1 MRRILGLL
9 SLTLLLLLG
18 SCGVTMIKTG
28 SRSDLYTETFITKLD
43 AIKAQYRKGE
53 GDAAL
58 KNLMEMPEEGLL
70 PSEKAMRRN
79 LIGVILFSK
88 EDYEKAIFNFDLALS
103 SSRLDDSL
111 TAQIHLNLASSY
123 FKLGYMQ
130 KAFASVKLSDYTK
143 LSKAESKKHH
153 KLTYKLAKELER
165 DKDMIES
172 LLLYLSDKKGISDLK
187 NDPMYEHLL
196 SGFVKLKSR
205 DKVQLLEN
213 FEETKSFVVGYLA
226 YLEAEKIY
234 YDGQK
239 EEAKNYL
246 EWIRKRY
253 EGTDELI
260 SLVDNFHFR
269 VENFA
274 KMNQKS
280 IGVILPLSG
289 EKKDYGERALLGI
302 DTGLGE
308 INSKLPEGEKITL
321 HIMDSEGSGAVGAYR
336 VKDLIEKHAV
346 GAIIGGLFST
356 EATKEYQEARKNGVL
371 FVSLSQI
378 FLPKEEKDHL
388 LLEIPGSIESQVAR
402 VFSSEMLQVFGKNAA
417 ILYPQS
423 QRGEAYVSEFW
434 RRAQQNN
441 VKITGINHYDKNQ
454 TDYRE
459 PVRNLLGL
467 QNTRARKEEL
477 DLLSEIHSLEDRRT
491 IRRIQTLKP
500 VLDFDW
506 IFIPAYPKEALQI
519 IPSFTYFDAFNLKMV
534 GGPSWRSRML
544 SRHSSKLGKLFF
556 VGDDVQ
562 PVSKNFIERF
572 SARYKSRP
580 RLIEIRAYDSI
591 SILKNIFSDKKFETR
606 DELDIHLRSQTE
618 IAGLTGSWY
627 LNDSIWIKKMS
638 SLMLKSGKISNLFE
652 LPGEAPKQE
661 EKAAQ

>member
-9 SLTLLLLLG
+9 SLTFLLLLG
-18 SCGVTMIKTG
+18 SCGVTMIKKG
-28 SRSDLYTETFITKLD
+28 SRSDLYTENFITKLD
-43 AIKAQYRKGE
+43 AIKAKYRQGE
-53 GDAAL
+53 GDVAL

-123 FKLGYMQ
+123 YKLGYMQ
-130 KAFASVKLSDYTK
+130 KAFTAVKMSDYTQ
-143 LSKAESKKHH
+143 LSKPEAKKHH
-153 KLTYKLAKELER
+153 KLRYKLAKDLER
-165 DKDMIES
+165 DREVIES
-172 LLLYLSDKKGISDLK
+172 LLLYLSDKKGITDLK

-196 SGFVKLKSR
+196 SGFVKMKSR
-205 DKVQLLEN
+205 DKVQLLEQ
-213 FEETKSFVVGYLA
+213 FEESRSFVVGYLA
-226 YLEAEKIY
+226 YLEAEKNY

-246 EWIRKRY
+246 EWIKKRY
-253 EGTDELI
+253 EDTDELI
-260 SLVDNFHFR
+260 ELVNNFYFR

-302 DTGLGE
+302 DTGLSE
-308 INSKLPEGEKITL
+308 INSQLPEGEHFTL

-336 VKDLIEKHAV
+336 VKDLIEKHSV
-346 GAIIGGLFST
+346 GTIIGGLFST

-371 FVSLSQI
+371 FISLAQI

-402 VFSSEMLQVFGKNAA
+402 VFSDEMLQVFGKNAA

-434 RRAQQNN
+434 RRAQQSG
-441 VKITGINHYDKNQ
+441 VSVTGINHYDKNQ
-454 TDYRE
+454 TDYRD

-477 DLLSEIHSLEDRRT
+477 DLLSEIHALEDRRT

-556 VGDDVQ
+556 VGDDVR
-562 PVSKNFIERF
+562 PVSKNFIQNF
-572 SARYKSRP
+572 ASKYKARP

-591 SILKNIFSDKKFETR
+591 SILKNVFTEKKFETR
-606 DELDIHLRSQTE
+606 DELDIHLRTQSE
-618 IAGLTGSWY
+618 ISGLTGSWY
-627 LNDSIWIKKMS
+627 LDDSIWIKKMS

-652 LPGEAPKQE
+652 VPSEQGQE
-661 EKAAQ
+661 KEKAAQ

>member
-9 SLTLLLLLG
+9 SLTFLLLLG
-18 SCGVTMIKTG
+18 SCGVAMIKKG

-43 AIKAQYRKGE
+43 AIKAKYRQGE
-53 GDAAL
+53 GDVAL
-58 KNLMEMPEEGLL
+58 KSLMEMPEEGLL

-103 SSRLDDSL
+103 SSRLDESL

-123 FKLGYMQ
+123 YKLGYMQ
-130 KAFASVKLSDYTK
+130 KAFSAVKMSDYTQ
-143 LSKAESKKHH
+143 LSKPEAKKHH
-153 KLTYKLAKELER
+153 KLRYKLAKDLER
-165 DKDMIES
+165 DREVIES
-172 LLLYLSDKKGISDLK
+172 LLLYLSDKKGITDLK

-196 SGFVKLKSR
+196 SGFVKMKSR
-205 DKVQLLEN
+205 DKVQLLEQ
-213 FEETKSFVVGYLA
+213 FEESRSFVVGYLA

-246 EWIRKRY
+246 EWIKKRY
-253 EGTDELI
+253 EDTDELI
-260 SLVDNFHFR
+260 ELVNNFYFR
-269 VENFA
+269 VQNFA

-302 DTGLGE
+302 DTGLSE
-308 INSKLPEGEKITL
+308 INSQLPEGEHFTL

-336 VKDLIEKHAV
+336 VKDLIEKHSV

-371 FVSLSQI
+371 FISLAQI

-402 VFSSEMLQVFGKNAA
+402 VFSDEMLQVFGKNAA

-434 RRAQQNN
+434 RRAQQSG
-441 VKITGINHYDKNQ
+441 VSVTGINHYDKNQ
-454 TDYRE
+454 TDYRD

-477 DLLSEIHSLEDRRT
+477 DLLSEIHALEDRRT

-556 VGDDVQ
+556 VGDDVR
-562 PVSKNFIERF
+562 PVSKNFIQNF
-572 SARYKSRP
+572 ASKYKARP

-591 SILKNIFSDKKFETR
+591 SILKNVFTEKKFEAR

-618 IAGLTGSWY
+618 ISGLTGSWY
-627 LNDSIWIKKMS
+627 LDDSIWIKKMS

-652 LPGEAPKQE
+652 VPSEQAQE
-661 EKAAQ
+661 KEKAAQ

>member
-1 MRRILGLL
+1 MRGILGGL
-9 SLTLLLLLG
+9 SLTFLLLFN
-18 SCGVTMIKTG
+18 SCGITMIKKG
-28 SRSDLYTETFITKLD
+28 SRSDLYTENFMIKLD
-43 AIKAQYRKGE
+43 AIKAMYRKGE
-53 GDAAL
+53 ADVAL
-58 KNLMEMPEEGLL
+58 KSLMEMPGEGLL

-103 SSRLDDSL
+103 ASRLDESL

-123 FKLGYMQ
+123 YKLSYMQ
-130 KAFASVKLSDYTK
+130 KAFSAVNMSDYTQ
-143 LSKAESKKHH
+143 LSKSEAKKHH
-153 KLTYKLAKELER
+153 KLRYKLAKNLER
-165 DKDMIES
+165 DREKIES
-172 LLLYLSDKKGISDLK
+172 LILYLSDKKGITDLK
-187 NDPMYEHLL
+187 NDPMYEYLL

-205 DKVQLLEN
+205 EKVELLEQ
-213 FEETKSFVVGYLA
+213 FSELRGFVVGYLA

-246 EWIRKRY
+246 EWIRKNY
-253 EGTDELI
+253 TDIDELI
-260 SLVDNFHFR
+260 ELVNNFYFR

-274 KMNQKS
+274 KMNQRA

-302 DTGLGE
+302 DTGLSE
-308 INSKLPEGEKITL
+308 INSRLTEGERFTL

-336 VKDLIEKHAV
+336 VKDLIEKYSV

-356 EATKEYQEARKNGVL
+356 EATKEYEEARKNGVL
-371 FVSLSQI
+371 FVSLAQI

-402 VFSSEMLQVFGKNAA
+402 VFSDEMLQVFGKNAA

-434 RRAQQNN
+434 RRAQQTG
-441 VKITGINHYDKNQ
+441 VSITGINHYDKNQ
-454 TDYRE
+454 TDYRA

-467 QNTRARKEEL
+467 QNSRARKEEL
-477 DLLSEIHSLEDRRT
+477 DLLSEIHALEERRT

-556 VGDDVQ
+556 VGDDVR
-562 PVSKNFIERF
+562 PVSNNFIKSF
-572 SARYKSRP
+572 TSKYKTRP

-591 SILKNIFSDKKFETR
+591 SILKSIFNEKAFETR
-606 DELDIHLRSQTE
+606 DELDIHLRTQTE
-618 IAGLTGSWY
+618 LSGLTGSWY
-627 LNDSIWIKKMS
+627 LEDSIWIKKMS
-638 SLMLKSGKISNLFE
+638 SLMLKKGKISNLFE
-652 LPGEAPKQE
+652 TSY
-661 EKAAQ
+661 EKEKTAQ

>member
-9 SLTLLLLLG
+9 SLTLLLLLS

-43 AIKAQYRKGE
+43 SIKAKYRQGE
-53 GDAAL
+53 GDVAL
-58 KNLMEMPEEGLL
+58 KSLMEMPEEGLL

-103 SSRLDDSL
+103 SSRLDEAL

-123 FKLGYMQ
+123 YKLGYMQ
-130 KAFASVKLSDYTK
+130 KAFASAKLSDYTK
-143 LSKAESKKHH
+143 LTKPEAKKHH

-165 DKDMIES
+165 DNDVIES
-172 LLLYLSDKKGISDLK
+172 LLLYLSDKRGISDLK

-196 SGFVKLKSR
+196 SGFVKMKSR
-205 DKVQLLEN
+205 DKVQLLER
-213 FEETKSFVVGYLA
+213 FEDSKSFVVGYLA

-239 EEAKNYL
+239 ESAKDYL
-246 EWIRKRY
+246 EWIKKRF

-260 SLVDNFHFR
+260 ALVDNFYFR

-274 KMNQKS
+274 KMNQRS

-289 EKKDYGERALLGI
+289 ERKDYGERALLGI
-302 DTGLGE
+302 DTGLSE
-308 INSKLPEGEKITL
+308 INGKLPEGEKITL

-336 VKDLIEKHAV
+336 VKDLIEKHSV

-371 FVSLSQI
+371 FVSLAQI

-434 RRAQQNN
+434 RRAQQSG
-441 VKITGINHYDKNQ
+441 VSITGIGHYDKNQ
-454 TDYRE
+454 TDYRD
-459 PVRNLLGL
+459 PVRSLLGL

-477 DLLSEIHSLEDRRT
+477 DLLNEIHSLEDRRT

-500 VLDFDW
+500 ILDFDW

-519 IPSFTYFDAFNLKMV
+519 IPSFTYFDAFNLKML

-556 VGDDVQ
+556 VGDDVR
-562 PVSKNFIERF
+562 PVSKNFIQQF
-572 SARYKSRP
+572 TAKYKARP

-591 SILKNIFSDKKFETR
+591 SILQDVFADKKFETR

-618 IAGLTGSWY
+618 ITGLTGSWH
-627 LNDSIWIKKMS
+627 LDDSIWIKKMS
-638 SLMLKSGKISNLFE
+638 SLMLKRGKISNLFQ
-652 LPGEAPKQE
+652 PVEAGSNE

>member
-9 SLTLLLLLG
+9 SLTFLLLLG
-18 SCGVTMIKTG
+18 SCGVTMIKKG
-28 SRSDLYTETFITKLD
+28 SRSDLYTENFITKLD
-43 AIKAQYRKGE
+43 AIKAKYRQGE
-53 GDAAL
+53 GDVAL
-58 KNLMEMPEEGLL
+58 KSLMEMPEEGLL

-103 SSRLDDSL
+103 SSRLDESL

-123 FKLGYMQ
+123 YKLGYMQ
-130 KAFASVKLSDYTK
+130 KAFSAVKMSDYTQ
-143 LSKAESKKHH
+143 LSKPEAKKHH
-153 KLTYKLAKELER
+153 KLRYKLAKDLER
-165 DKDMIES
+165 DREVIES
-172 LLLYLSDKKGISDLK
+172 LLLYLSDKKGITDLK

-196 SGFVKLKSR
+196 SGFVKMKSR
-205 DKVQLLEN
+205 DKVQLLEQ
-213 FEETKSFVVGYLA
+213 FEESRSFVVGYLA

-246 EWIRKRY
+246 DWIKKRY
-253 EGTDELI
+253 EDTDELI
-260 SLVDNFHFR
+260 ELVNNFYFR
-269 VENFA
+269 VQNFA

-302 DTGLGE
+302 DTGLSE
-308 INSKLPEGEKITL
+308 INSQLPEGEHFTL

-336 VKDLIEKHAV
+336 VKDLIEKHSV

-371 FVSLSQI
+371 FISLAQI

-402 VFSSEMLQVFGKNAA
+402 VFSDEMLQVFGKNAA

-434 RRAQQNN
+434 RRAQQSG
-441 VKITGINHYDKNQ
+441 VSVTGINHYDKNQ
-454 TDYRE
+454 TDYRD

-477 DLLSEIHSLEDRRT
+477 DLLSEIHALEDRRT

-556 VGDDVQ
+556 VGDDVR
-562 PVSKNFIERF
+562 PVSKNFIQNF
-572 SARYKSRP
+572 ASKYKARP

-591 SILKNIFSDKKFETR
+591 SILKNVFTEKKFETR
-606 DELDIHLRSQTE
+606 DELDIHLRSQTQ
-618 IAGLTGSWY
+618 ISGLTGSWY
-627 LNDSIWIKKMS
+627 LDDSIWIKKMS

-652 LPGEAPKQE
+652 VPSEQAQE
-661 EKAAQ
+661 KEKAAQ